1 MSGLVD
7 APPADR
13 AKPGPLRRYLPIL
26 DWLPHYQPRWLAAD
40 FAAGLSVWALLVPQG
55 LAYATVAGVPVQYG
69 LYTAFAALIAYAV
82 FGTPH
87 QMIQGPS
94 ATVAAVSAAVITPL
108 VGAAAI
114 GTNAA
119 VPDAAALALVAGVIY
134 VLLGLLRMGWVSNF
148 LSKAVLAGFI
158 LGFAIGIII
167 DQSHKLLGV
176 AKVDGSYVQVLIGTI
191 IEVPETNLPTLALGV
206 AALAMLLLFRRWLP
220 RWPRALIVMALSIWP
235 SWCSTSPARA

>member
-1 MSGLVD
+1 MSGPVD
-7 APPADR
+7 AAAADR
-13 AKPGPLRRYLPIL
+13 AEPGPLRRCLPIL
-26 DWLPHYQPRWLAAD
+26 DWLPNYQPRWFAAD

-69 LYTAFAALIAYAV
+69 LYTAFVALIAYAV
-82 FGTPH
+82 FGTSR

-94 ATVAAVSAAVITPL
+94 ATVTAVSAAVITPL

-114 GTNAA
+114 GTSAA
-119 VPDAAALALVAGVIY
+119 VPFAAALALIAGVIY
-134 VLLGLLRMGWVSNF
+134 IMLGLLWMGWVSNF

-176 AKVDGSYVQVLIGTI
+176 AKVDGSYIQVLIGTLRC
-191 IEVPETNLPTLALGV
+191 P
-206 AALAMLLLFRRWLP
+206 
-220 RWPRALIVMALSIWP
+220 
-235 SWCSTSPARA
+235 PARSRSGCPAPTGAAPPPRCWPGRSR